1 MGLVA
6 MLLVNATAFAYSPMV
21 TMSVV
26 DANLGVVLAEVA
38 RMGKANIVLN
48 VKPTDTITVTFD
60 QVPFETALYFIARTK
75 GLSIDRKNGNT
86 YVVASQE
93 EMEKG
98 FREVKV
104 FPLKFARADHIKNII
119 VGGGKTGVYVANL
132 LLANHCRVK
141 VMESRGSVLTKLKDE
156 LPSDCIFEGSGT
168 DPNMLEAAGINT
180 TDVLVCATGADETN
194 LVASTIGKFEFNVPR
209 VIARVN
215 NPHNAWMFNA
225 GMGVDVTV
233 NQADLI
239 GHIILEGI
247 DMRDM
252 TTLLKLERGNASI
265 VQIHV
270 SETSSVNGKQIKELN
285 IPSNAIIIT
294 IMRGS
299 ETIVTK
305 GDTVIHAGDDLLAM
319 ADEPTQSKLNQIFH
333 S

>member
-1 MGLVA
+1 M
-6 MLLVNATAFAYSPMV
+6 M
-21 TMSVV
+21 
-26 DANLGVVLAEVA
+26 
-38 RMGKANIVLN
+38 N
-48 VKPTDTITVTFD
+48 V
-60 QVPFETALYFIARTK
+60 
-75 GLSIDRKNGNT
+75 
-86 YVVASQE
+86 
-93 EMEKG
+93 
-98 FREVKV
+98 
-104 FPLKFARADHIKNII
+104 II

-270 SETSSVNGKQIKELN
+270 SETSSVNGKQIKDLD
-285 IPSNAIIIT
+285 IPSSAIIIT
-294 IMRGS
+294 IMRGT

-305 GDTVIHAGDDLLAM
+305 GDTVIHAGDDLLAL
-319 ADEPTQSKLNQIFH
+319 ADEVTQPKLNKIFH

>member
-1 MGLVA
+1 M
-6 MLLVNATAFAYSPMV
+6 
-21 TMSVV
+21 
-26 DANLGVVLAEVA
+26 
-38 RMGKANIVLN
+38 N
-48 VKPTDTITVTFD
+48 V
-60 QVPFETALYFIARTK
+60 
-75 GLSIDRKNGNT
+75 
-86 YVVASQE
+86 
-93 EMEKG
+93 
-98 FREVKV
+98 
-104 FPLKFARADHIKNII
+104 II

-141 VMESRGSVLTKLKDE
+141 VMESRRSVLEKVKEE
-156 LPSDCIFEGSGT
+156 LPADCVFDGSGT
-168 DPNMLEAAGINT
+168 DPNMMEAAGINT
-180 TDVLVCATGADETN
+180 CDVLVCATGADEVN

-225 GMGVDVTV
+225 GMGVDVSI

-270 SETSSVNGKQIKELN
+270 SETSSVNGRQIKDLE
-285 IPSNAIIIT
+285 IPENAIIIAL
-294 IMRGS
+294 MRGD
-299 ETIVTK
+299 ENFITK
-305 GDTVIHAGDDLLAM
+305 GDTVIHAGDDLLAL
-319 ADEPTQSKLNQIFH
+319 ADEVTQPNLNKIFH

>member
-1 MGLVA
+1 M
-6 MLLVNATAFAYSPMV
+6 
-21 TMSVV
+21 
-26 DANLGVVLAEVA
+26 
-38 RMGKANIVLN
+38 N
-48 VKPTDTITVTFD
+48 V
-60 QVPFETALYFIARTK
+60 
-75 GLSIDRKNGNT
+75 
-86 YVVASQE
+86 
-93 EMEKG
+93 
-98 FREVKV
+98 
-104 FPLKFARADHIKNII
+104 II

-141 VMESRGSVLTKLKDE
+141 VMESRRSVLEKMKEE
-156 LPSDCIFEGSGT
+156 LPSDCVFEGSGT
-168 DPNMLEAAGINT
+168 DPNMMEAAGINT

-225 GMGVDVTV
+225 GMGVDVSI

-247 DMRDM
+247 DMKDM

-270 SETSSVNGKQIKELN
+270 SETSSVNGKQIKDLD
-285 IPSNAIIIT
+285 IPENAILIAL
-294 IMRGS
+294 MRG
-299 ETIVTK
+299 EENFITR
-305 GDTVIHAGDDLLAM
+305 GDTVIHAGDDLLAL
-319 ADEPTQSKLNQIFH
+319 ADEVTQPKLNKIFH

>member
-1 MGLVA
+1 M
-6 MLLVNATAFAYSPMV
+6 
-21 TMSVV
+21 
-26 DANLGVVLAEVA
+26 
-38 RMGKANIVLN
+38 N
-48 VKPTDTITVTFD
+48 V
-60 QVPFETALYFIARTK
+60 
-75 GLSIDRKNGNT
+75 
-86 YVVASQE
+86 
-93 EMEKG
+93 
-98 FREVKV
+98 
-104 FPLKFARADHIKNII
+104 II

-141 VMESRGSVLTKLKDE
+141 VMESRRTVLDKLKEE
-156 LPSDCIFEGSGT
+156 LPADCIFEGSGT
-168 DPNMLEAAGINT
+168 DPKMMESAGINS
-180 TDVLVCATGADETN
+180 TDVLVCATGADEVN

-225 GMGVDVTV
+225 GMGVDASI

-270 SETSSVNGKQIKELN
+270 SETSSVNGKQIKDLQ
-285 IPSNAIIIT
+285 IPENAIIIAL
-294 IMRGS
+294 MRG
-299 ETIVTK
+299 EQNFITK
-305 GDTVIHAGDDLLAM
+305 GDTVIKAGDDLLAL
-319 ADEPTQSKLNQIFH
+319 ADETTQPKLNKIFH

>member
-1 MGLVA
+1 
-6 MLLVNATAFAYSPMV
+6 
-21 TMSVV
+21 
-26 DANLGVVLAEVA
+26 
-38 RMGKANIVLN
+38 
-48 VKPTDTITVTFD
+48 
-60 QVPFETALYFIARTK
+60 
-75 GLSIDRKNGNT
+75 
-86 YVVASQE
+86 
-93 EMEKG
+93 
-98 FREVKV
+98 
-104 FPLKFARADHIKNII
+104 
-119 VGGGKTGVYVANL
+119 
-132 LLANHCRVK
+132 
-141 VMESRGSVLTKLKDE
+141 
-156 LPSDCIFEGSGT
+156 
-168 DPNMLEAAGINT
+168 MLEAAGINT